1 MSRPHEETRLHTR
14 LLKCTLELE
23 NSRIYWGLAGSGVA
37 LTAEQAFEEGWFGH
51 RSLSRLQE
59 LLGDLRVRFDAFP
72 SALQVLHGWK
82 EIAPDTQR
90 LICHWHLQLADPL
103 YRHFTGSFRLDQL
116 NHGRRTLSK
125 QQVVRWLGEQTGE
138 RWAMSTRLQIAS
150 KLLSSAFAAGLIGS
164 RRDPRP
170 ITFPRVPEEALSY
183 MLYLLREVEISG
195 TLLDNPYLASVGLVG
210 DFLDDRLR
218 GLPGLAFGRQGE
230 LVDMG
235 WRHSDLTTWAD
246 KNGVSLSPVEEA
258 VAS

>member
-23 NSRIYWGLAGSGVA
+23 NSRIFWGLAGSGGV

-51 RSLSRLQE
+51 RSLIRLQE
-59 LLGDLRVRFDAFP
+59 LLGNLRVRFDAFP

-82 EIAPDTQR
+82 EMAPDTQR
-90 LICHWHLQLADPL
+90 LICHWHLQMADPL
-103 YRHFTGSFRLDQL
+103 YRRFTGFFLPDQL
-116 NHGRRTLSK
+116 SHGHLTLSK
-125 QQVVRWLGEQTGE
+125 QQVVRWLVAVTGE

-150 KLLSSAFAAGLIGS
+150 KLLSSAFAAGLIGT

-183 MLYLLREVEISG
+183 LLYLLREVEING
-195 TLLDNPYLASVGLVG
+195 TMLDNPYLASVGLMG
-210 DFLDDRLR
+210 EFLDDRLR

>member
-51 RSLSRLQE
+51 RSLSRLRE

-82 EIAPDTQR
+82 EMAPDTQR
-90 LICHWHLQLADPL
+90 LICHWHLQLADTL
-103 YRHFTGSFRLDQL
+103 YRRFSGSYLPDQL
-116 NHGRRTLSK
+116 SHGHRTLSK

-138 RWAMSTRLQIAS
+138 RWAISTRLQIAS

-183 MLYLLREVEISG
+183 LLYLLREVEING

-210 DFLDDRLR
+210 EFLVDRLR

-235 WRHSDLTTWAD
+235 WRHSDLTSWAD
-246 KNGVSLSPVEEA
+246 KNGVCLSPIKEA
-258 VAS
+258 MPS

>member
-1 MSRPHEETRLHTR
+1 MSRSHEETRLHTR

-23 NSRIYWGLAGSGVA
+23 NSRIYWGLADREGS
-37 LTAEQAFEEGWFGH
+37 LTARQAFEEGWFGH
-51 RSLSRLQE
+51 RSLNRLKE
-59 LLGDLRVRFDAFP
+59 LLADLRVRFDAFP

-82 EIAPDTQR
+82 SMAPDTQR

-103 YRHFTGSFRLDQL
+103 YRRFSGSYLPEQL
-116 NHGRRTLSK
+116 SHGHRTISK
-125 QQVVRWLGEQTGE
+125 QQLVRWLGAETGE
-138 RWAMSTRLQIAS
+138 RWAVSTRLQFAS
-150 KLLSSAFAAGLIGS
+150 KLLSSSFAAGLIGS

-183 MLYLLREVEISG
+183 LLYLLREVEITG
-195 TLLDNPYLASVGLVG
+195 TLLENPYLASVGLVG
-210 DFLDDRLR
+210 EFLDDRLR
-218 GLPGLAFGRQGE
+218 GLSGLAFGRQGE